1 MVGCINDFGRV
12 LETGFVKIVGVF
24 IFIWFPLLCDFLKTL
39 IIVFIENISGV
50 VIVHGREEFL

>member
-1 MVGCINDFGRV
+1 MAGCINDFGRV

-50 VIVHGREEFL
+50 VIVHGKEEFL

>member
-1 MVGCINDFGRV
+1 MVGCINNFGRV

-50 VIVHGREEFL
+50 VIVHGKEEFL

>member
-50 VIVHGREEFL
+50 VIVHGKEEFL